1 MPNPSSP
8 GPSPDSFSSVFRV
21 YEVKFEGESIVYY
34 GEPLTTHHSIIE
46 FVWPLFKE
54 NGYEI
59 QLTPQLG
66 EWTLRAQ
73 PTHNAPPE
81 FPWFQLLLFIATIIS
96 TLYAGSM
103 WYYIPD
109 PLSNPLSLLQAW
121 PFAAAVIG
129 VLAIHELGHYV
140 VSRYYNVD
148 ATLPYFIPMPS
159 FIGTLGAVIRIKGH
173 IPTRTALFDIGIA
186 GPIAGLLATIVIT
199 AIGLSLDPISIP
211 TWVDSSTPGVFAVE
225 FGYPIL
231 FKLIAILV
239 GSPGTEN
246 AFGVLIGVNK
256 IGYSD
261 PNLAFNPVVFG
272 GWVGMFVTFLNL
284 LPVGQLDGGHI
295 LRGLLGKRAATVS
308 ALVPGF
314 LFGLAAFLYYFGEKF
329 FTANVDSAV
338 SMWLFWGILTLFL
351 AQSGYARPIKDEPL
365 DLKRK
370 ILGLSI
376 FLIGFICFT
385 PIPLQ
390 ILG

>member
-1 MPNPSSP
+1 
-8 GPSPDSFSSVFRV
+8 
-21 YEVKFEGESIVYY
+21 
-34 GEPLTTHHSIIE
+34 
-46 FVWPLFKE
+46 
-54 NGYEI
+54 
-59 QLTPQLG
+59 
-66 EWTLRAQ
+66 
-73 PTHNAPPE
+73 
-81 FPWFQLLLFIATIIS
+81 
-96 TLYAGSM
+96 M

-129 VLAIHELGHYV
+129 VLAVHELGHYV
-140 VSRYYNVD
+140 VSKYYHVD
-148 ATLPYFIPMPS
+148 ATLPYFIPMPT
-159 FIGTLGAVIRIKGH
+159 FIGTLGALIRIRGH

-186 GPIAGLLATIVIT
+186 GPIAGLLATIAIT
-199 AIGLSLDPISIP
+199 AIGLSLDPISVP
-211 TWVDSSTPGVFAVE
+211 TWVDSSTPGVFTVE

-246 AFGVLIGVNK
+246 VFEVLMGTTK

-261 PNLAFNPVVFG
+261 PTMAFNPVVFG

-295 LRGLLGKRAATVS
+295 LRGLLGQRAATVS
-308 ALVPGF
+308 ALIPGF

-329 FTANVDSAV
+329 FTGNVSSAV

-370 ILGLSI
+370 ALGISI
-376 FLIGFICFT
+376 FLIGFLCFT

>member
-1 MPNPSSP
+1 MPNSPPS
-8 GPSPDSFSSVFRV
+8 GPPSDLFSSVFRI
-21 YEVKFEGESIVYY
+21 YETKFEGDSIIYY
-34 GEPLTTHHSIIE
+34 GEPLSNPHSIIE
-46 FVWPLFKE
+46 FVWPLFRE
-54 NGYEI
+54 HGYEP
-59 QLTPQLG
+59 QLTQQLG
-66 EWTLRAQ
+66 EYVLVAK
-73 PTHNAPPE
+73 PIYNAPPE
-81 FPWFQLLLFIATIIS
+81 FPWLQLLLFIATILS

-129 VLAIHELGHYV
+129 VLAVHELGHYV
-140 VSRYYNVD
+140 VSKYYHVD
-148 ATLPYFIPMPS
+148 ATLPYFIPMPT
-159 FIGTLGAVIRIKGH
+159 FIGTLGALIRIRGR

-186 GPIAGLLATIVIT
+186 GPIAGLLATIAIT
-199 AIGLSLDPISIP
+199 AIGLSLDPISVP
-211 TWVDSSTPGVFAVE
+211 TWVDSSTPGVFTVE

-246 AFGVLIGVNK
+246 VFEVLMGTTK

-261 PNLAFNPVVFG
+261 PTMAFNPVVFG

-295 LRGLLGKRAATVS
+295 LRGLLGQRAATVS
-308 ALVPGF
+308 ALIPGF

-329 FTANVDSAV
+329 FTANVSSAV

-370 ILGLSI
+370 ALGISI
-376 FLIGFICFT
+376 FLIGFLCFT